1 MGLFIPFVTLTF
13 IFFGIFGCFHEKHLR
28 IFGVF
33 YEKHLRKLIKSII
46 FATKIYRQIEDMERL
61 FKRKLY
67 NRLLEWKQVQNG
79 KSAILIEGARRV
91 GKSTLVEQFAK
102 NEYES
107 YILVD
112 FNEASEEV
120 KSLFDNLMNKD
131 YIFLQLQAMY
141 NVVLKERKS
150 VIIFD
155 EVQKCPL
162 ARQAIKYLVKDG
174 RYDYIETGSL
184 ISIKKNTK
192 DITIPSEEERVTLYP
207 MDYEEFRWALGDEA
221 SVPLLHTFF
230 EKRLPLNQA
239 HRDKMR
245 DFRLYMLIGGMPQAV
260 KTFIETNNFSMVDH
274 VKRGII
280 KVYQEDFQKLDETG
294 RLETLFM
301 EIPSQLNQTNNRY
314 KPYAVLGDVDD
325 NKLLELLKDLEDSK
339 TTLFSYHSN
348 DPNVGMSL
356 TKDISKF
363 KIFCAD
369 TGLFVTLAFWDKD
382 HTENIIY
389 QKLLNDKLSTNMGY
403 VYENIIAQILT
414 AAGNKLFY
422 YTWKKDANHN
432 YEIDFLLSRG
442 AKLHPI
448 EVKSSGYKTHKSLD
462 AFCQKFSHNIEKR
475 YLIYTKDL
483 KQDEDTLLLPVYMT
497 QFL

>member
-1 MGLFIPFVTLTF
+1 
-13 IFFGIFGCFHEKHLR
+13 
-28 IFGVF
+28 
-33 YEKHLRKLIKSII
+33 
-46 FATKIYRQIEDMERL
+46 MERI

-67 NRLLEWKQVQNG
+67 DRLLAWKREQNG
-79 KSAILIEGARRV
+79 KTAILVEGARRV
-91 GKSTLVEQFAK
+91 GKSTLVEQFAQ

-107 YILVD
+107 YILID
-112 FNEASEEV
+112 FNEASNDV
-120 KSLFDNLMNKD
+120 KALFNDLMNKD
-131 YIFLQLQAMY
+131 YIFLQLQSIY
-141 NVVLKERKS
+141 NVILKERKS

-155 EVQKCPL
+155 EVQNCPL

-192 DITIPSEEERVTLYP
+192 DITIPSEEDRITLYP

-221 SVPLLHTFF
+221 TMPLLRTFF
-230 EKRLPLNQA
+230 EKKIPLDRA

-245 DFRLYMLIGGMPQAV
+245 DFRLYMLVGGMPQAV
-260 KTFIETNNFSMVDH
+260 NAYLETNNFSVVDQA
-274 VKRGII
+274 KRGII
-280 KVYQEDFQKLDETG
+280 KIYQDDFQKLDPSG

-301 EIPSQLNQTNNRY
+301 EIPSQLSQNSNRY
-314 KPYAVLGDVDD
+314 KATSVIGDMNDD
-325 NKLLELLKDLEDSK
+325 KLLELLRDLDDSK

-356 TKDISKF
+356 TKDISKY

-382 HTENIIY
+382 HTENEIY
-389 QKLLNDKLSTNMGY
+389 QKLLNDKLSTNLGY
-403 VYENIIAQILT
+403 VYENMIAQMLAT
-414 AAGNKLFY
+414 SGNKLFY
-422 YTWKKDANHN
+422 YTWPKDATHK

-442 AKLHPI
+442 SKLYPI
-448 EVKSSGYKTHKSLD
+448 EVKSSGYNTHKSLD
-462 AFCQKFSHNIEKR
+462 AFCEKFSPIVDKR

-483 KQDEDTLLLPVYMT
+483 KKDEATLLLPVYLT
-497 QFL
+497 PFV

>member
-1 MGLFIPFVTLTF
+1 MV
-13 IFFGIFGCFHEKHLR
+13 R
-28 IFGVF
+28 I
-33 YEKHLRKLIKSII
+33 
-46 FATKIYRQIEDMERL
+46 

-67 NRLLEWKQVQNG
+67 DRLLEWKRVQNG

-107 YILVD
+107 YILID
-112 FNEASEEV
+112 FNEASDEV
-120 KSLFDNLMNKD
+120 KSLFSNLMNKD
-131 YIFLQLQAMY
+131 FIFLQLQAIY

-192 DITIPSEEERVTLYP
+192 NITIPSEEERVTLYP
-207 MDYEEFRWALGDEA
+207 MDYEEFRWAAGDEA
-221 SVPLLHTFF
+221 TVPLLRTFYD
-230 EKRLPLNQA
+230 RQLPLDKA

-245 DFRLYMLIGGMPQAV
+245 DFRLYMLVGGMPQAV
-260 KTFIETNNFSMVDH
+260 NEYIETNNFSMVDH

-301 EIPSQLNQTNNRY
+301 EIPSQLSRASNRY
-314 KPYAVLGDVDD
+314 KPYTVLGDVNDD
-325 NKLLELLKDLEDSK
+325 KLVELLKDLEDSK
-339 TTLFSYHSN
+339 TALFSYHSN

-356 TKDISKF
+356 TKDRSKF

-369 TGLFVTLAFWDKD
+369 TGIFVTLAFWDKD

-389 QKLLNDKLSTNMGY
+389 QKLLNDKLSTNLGY
-403 VYENIIAQILT
+403 VYENMIAQALAT
-414 AAGNKLFY
+414 TGNKLFY
-422 YTWKKDANHN
+422 YTWPKDETHY

-442 AKLHPI
+442 SKLYPI
-448 EVKSSGYKTHKSLD
+448 EVKSSGYKSHASLD
-462 AFCQKFSHNIEKR
+462 AFCQKYSHVVGQR

-483 KQDEDTLLLPVYMT
+483 KKDHETILLPVYMT
-497 QFL
+497 PFL

>member
-1 MGLFIPFVTLTF
+1 
-13 IFFGIFGCFHEKHLR
+13 
-28 IFGVF
+28 
-33 YEKHLRKLIKSII
+33 
-46 FATKIYRQIEDMERL
+46 MERI

-67 NRLLEWKQVQNG
+67 DRLLAWKRERNG
-79 KSAILIEGARRV
+79 KTAILVEGARRV
-91 GKSTLVEQFAK
+91 GKSTLVEQFAQ

-107 YILVD
+107 YILID
-112 FNEASEEV
+112 FNEASNDV
-120 KSLFDNLMNKD
+120 KALFNDLMNKD
-131 YIFLQLQAMY
+131 YIFLQLQSIY
-141 NVVLKERKS
+141 NVILKERKS

-155 EVQKCPL
+155 EVQNCPL

-192 DITIPSEEERVTLYP
+192 EITIPSEEERITLYP

-221 SVPLLHTFF
+221 SIPLLQTFF
-230 EKRLPLNQA
+230 EKRIPLDRA

-245 DFRLYMLIGGMPQAV
+245 DFRLYMLVGGMPQAV
-260 KTFIETNNFSMVDH
+260 NAYLETNNFSVVDQA
-274 VKRGII
+274 KRGII
-280 KVYQEDFQKLDETG
+280 KIYQDDFQKLDPSG

-301 EIPSQLNQTNNRY
+301 EIPSQLSQNSNRY
-314 KPYAVLGDVDD
+314 KPSSVIGKTDD
-325 NKLLELLKDLEDSK
+325 DKLLELLRDLDDSK

-356 TKDISKF
+356 TKDISKY

-382 HTENIIY
+382 HTENEIY
-389 QKLLNDKLSTNMGY
+389 QKLLNDKLSTNLGY
-403 VYENIIAQILT
+403 VYENIIAQML
-414 AAGNKLFY
+414 AASGNKLFY
-422 YTWKKDANHN
+422 YTWPKDATHN

-442 AKLHPI
+442 SKLYPI
-448 EVKSSGYKTHKSLD
+448 EVKSSGYNTHKSLD
-462 AFCQKFSHNIEKR
+462 AFCEKFSPIVDKR

-483 KQDEDTLLLPVYMT
+483 KKDEATLLLPVYLT
-497 QFL
+497 PFI

>member
-1 MGLFIPFVTLTF
+1 
-13 IFFGIFGCFHEKHLR
+13 
-28 IFGVF
+28 
-33 YEKHLRKLIKSII
+33 
-46 FATKIYRQIEDMERL
+46 MERI

-67 NRLLEWKQVQNG
+67 DRLLEWKRVQNG
-79 KSAILIEGARRV
+79 KSAIMIEGARRV

-107 YILVD
+107 YILID
-112 FNEASEEV
+112 FNEASDEV
-120 KSLFDNLMNKD
+120 KSLFNNLMNKD
-131 YIFLQLQAMY
+131 FIFLQLQALY
-141 NVVLKERKS
+141 NVVLKKRKS

-192 DITIPSEEERVTLYP
+192 GITIPSEEERVTLYP

-221 SVPLLHTFF
+221 TVPLLRTFYD
-230 EKRLPLNQA
+230 KRLPLDNA

-245 DFRLYMLIGGMPQAV
+245 DFRLYMLVGGMPQAV
-260 KTFIETNNFSMVDH
+260 NTYIETNNFSLVDH
-274 VKRGII
+274 TKRGII
-280 KVYQEDFQKLDETG
+280 NVYRDDFQKLDPSG

-301 EIPSQLNQTNNRY
+301 EIPSQLSQTNNRY
-314 KPYAVLGDVDD
+314 KPYSVLGDVDD
-325 NKLLELLKDLEDSK
+325 DKLLELLKDLEDSK

-348 DPNVGMSL
+348 DPNIGMSL

-389 QKLLNDKLSTNMGY
+389 QKLLNDKLSTNLGY
-403 VYENIIAQILT
+403 VYENIIAQVLA

-422 YTWKKDANHN
+422 YTWPKDDTHN

-462 AFCQKFSHNIEKR
+462 VFCEKYSHVVERR

-483 KQDEDTLLLPVYMT
+483 KRDTDALLLPVYMT

>member
-1 MGLFIPFVTLTF
+1 
-13 IFFGIFGCFHEKHLR
+13 
-28 IFGVF
+28 
-33 YEKHLRKLIKSII
+33 
-46 FATKIYRQIEDMERL
+46 MERI

-67 NRLLEWKQVQNG
+67 YRLLEWKRVQNG
-79 KSAILIEGARRV
+79 KSAIMIEGARRV

-107 YILVD
+107 YILID
-112 FNEASEEV
+112 FNEASDEV
-120 KSLFDNLMNKD
+120 KSLFNNLMNKD
-131 YIFLQLQAMY
+131 FIFLQLQALY

-192 DITIPSEEERVTLYP
+192 GITIPSEEERVTLYP
-207 MDYEEFRWALGDEA
+207 MDYEEFRWALGDNA
-221 SVPLLHTFF
+221 TVPLLRTFY
-230 EKRLPLNQA
+230 EKRLPLDKA

-245 DFRLYMLIGGMPQAV
+245 DFRLYMLVGGMPQAV
-260 KTFIETNNFSMVDH
+260 NTYIETNNFSLVDH
-274 VKRGII
+274 TKRGII
-280 KVYQEDFQKLDETG
+280 NVYRDDFQKLDPSG

-301 EIPSQLNQTNNRY
+301 EIPSQLSQTNNRY
-314 KPYAVLGDVDD
+314 KPYSVLGEVDD
-325 NKLLELLKDLEDSK
+325 DKLLELLKDLEDSK

-369 TGLFVTLAFWDKD
+369 TGLFVTLAFGDKD
-382 HTENIIY
+382 HTENVIY
-389 QKLLNDKLSTNMGY
+389 QKLLNDKLSTNLGY
-403 VYENIIAQILT
+403 VYENIIAQVL
-414 AAGNKLFY
+414 AASGNKLFY
-422 YTWKKDANHN
+422 YTWPKDETHN

-448 EVKSSGYKTHKSLD
+448 EVKSSGYKSHKSLD
-462 AFCQKFSHNIEKR
+462 VFCEKYSHVVERR

-483 KQDEDTLLLPVYMT
+483 KRDMETLLLPVYMT

>member
-1 MGLFIPFVTLTF
+1 M
-13 IFFGIFGCFHEKHLR
+13 
-28 IFGVF
+28 
-33 YEKHLRKLIKSII
+33 
-46 FATKIYRQIEDMERL
+46 DRL

-67 NRLLEWKQVQNG
+67 DRLLEWKRVEDG
-79 KSAILIEGARRV
+79 KSAILVEGARRV

-107 YILVD
+107 YILID

-120 KSLFDNLMNKD
+120 KSLFSDLMNKD
-131 YIFLQLQAMY
+131 YIFLQLQAIY

-192 DITIPSEEERVTLYP
+192 NITIPSEEERVTLYP

-221 SVPLLHTFF
+221 SVSLLRTFY
-230 EKRLPLNQA
+230 EKRLPLDKA

-245 DFRLYMLIGGMPQAV
+245 DFRLYMLVGGMPQAV
-260 KTFIETNNFSMVDH
+260 NAYIETNNFSLVDH

-280 KVYQEDFQKLDETG
+280 KVYQEDFQKLDGSG

-301 EIPSQLNQTNNRY
+301 EIPSQLSQTNNRY

-325 NKLLELLKDLEDSK
+325 DKLLEFLKDLEDSK

-369 TGLFVTLAFWDKD
+369 TGLFVTLTFWDKD

-389 QKLLNDKLSTNMGY
+389 QKLLNDKLSTNLGY
-403 VYENIIAQILT
+403 VYENVIAQML
-414 AAGNKLFY
+414 AASGNKLFY
-422 YTWKKDANHN
+422 YTWPKDETHS

-462 AFCQKFSHNIEKR
+462 VFCQKYSHIVEKR

-483 KQDEDTLLLPVYMT
+483 KKDEDTLMLPVYMT
-497 QFL
+497 PFL

>member
-1 MGLFIPFVTLTF
+1 
-13 IFFGIFGCFHEKHLR
+13 
-28 IFGVF
+28 
-33 YEKHLRKLIKSII
+33 
-46 FATKIYRQIEDMERL
+46 MERI

-67 NRLLEWKQVQNG
+67 NRLLEWKHIQDG
-79 KSAILIEGARRV
+79 KTAIMVEGARRV

-107 YILVD
+107 YILID

-131 YIFLQLQAMY
+131 FIFLQLQSIY
-141 NVVLKERKS
+141 NVVLHNRKS

-155 EVQKCPL
+155 EVQKCPN

-192 DITIPSEEERVTLYP
+192 NITLPSEEERVTLYP
-207 MDYEEFRWALGDEA
+207 MDFEEFRWALGDEA
-221 SVPLLHTFF
+221 TVPLLRTFY
-230 EKRLPLNQA
+230 ERLLPLDKA
-239 HRDKMR
+239 HREKMR
-245 DFRLYMLIGGMPQAV
+245 DFRLYMLVGGMPQAV
-260 KTFIETNNFSMVDH
+260 EAYLETNNFSMVDLA
-274 VKRGII
+274 KRGII
-280 KVYQEDFQKLDETG
+280 NIYQDDFRKLDPTG

-301 EIPSQLNQTNNRY
+301 NIPSQLSQTNNRY
-314 KPYAVLGDVDD
+314 KPYAVIGDVGE
-325 NKLLELLKDLEDSK
+325 NKMMELMKDLEDSK

-356 TKDISKF
+356 TKDISKY

-382 HTENIIY
+382 YTENVIY
-389 QKLLNDKLSTNMGY
+389 QKLLNDKLSTNLGY
-403 VYENIIAQILT
+403 VYENVIAQMLV
-414 AAGNKLFY
+414 ASGNKLFY
-422 YTWKKDANHN
+422 YTWPKDDTHN

-448 EVKSSGYKTHKSLD
+448 EVKSSGYNSHKSLD
-462 AFCQKFSHNIEKR
+462 VFCEKYSQIIGLR

-483 KQDEDTLLLPVYMT
+483 RKDEETLLVPVYLT
-497 QFL
+497 PFL